1 MSSRPIIVV
10 AGIGDSSAE
19 RERRL
24 AYAAPVS
31 RLFARSGYDVALI
44 ARESDTLHKF
54 AAELTNGDVHA
65 AAFPVSA
72 YNYAEV
78 AAAFDA
84 ARAHWPNGE
93 IRVALFNVDA
103 SVWKP
108 FLEITPED
116 IARATDANIGA
127 AFAFAHG
134 ALRAFE
140 GLPLDARGAR
150 GTLLFTGA
158 TASWRGNVTTS
169 LFSASKFAQRALT
182 QSLNKEFGKKNIHA
196 IIDGDIVTDLSK
208 RRHGEDWASNPDIAL
223 KPESIAAAYL
233 YLVNQD
239 RSAWTWELDLR
250 PAHEKW

>member
-10 AGIGDSSAE
+10 AGIGNSSGTGGAT
-19 RERRL
+19 
-24 AYAAPVS
+24 A
-31 RLFARSGYDVALI
+31 RLFAQSGYDVALI
-44 ARESDTLHKF
+44 AHDNDSLHKF
-54 AAELTNGDVHA
+54 AAELKTGDVDA
-65 AAFPVSA
+65 AAFPVST

-84 ARAHWPNGE
+84 VRAHWPNGE
-93 IRVALFNVDA
+93 IRVALFNA
-103 SVWKP
+103 GFAVWKP
-108 FLEITPED
+108 FLEITPEEV
-116 IARATDANIGA
+116 ARAADTNISA

-140 GLPLDARGAR
+140 GLTPDARGAR

-169 LFSASKFAQRALT
+169 VFSASKFALRALS
-182 QSLNKEFGKKNIHA
+182 QSLNKEFGKKNIHV
-196 IIDGDIVTDLSK
+196 GIVTDVSK
-208 RRHGEDWASNPDIAL
+208 GRRGEDWASNPDIAL

>member
-1 MSSRPIIVV
+1 MSSRPVIVI
-10 AGIGDSSAE
+10 AGIGNSSGTGGAT
-19 RERRL
+19 
-24 AYAAPVS
+24 A
-31 RLFARSGYDVALI
+31 RLFAQSGYDVALI
-44 ARESDTLHKF
+44 AHDNDNLHKF
-54 AAELTNGDVHA
+54 AAELKTGDVNA
-65 AAFPVSA
+65 AAFPVA
-72 YNYAEV
+72 TYNYAEV

-93 IRVALFNVDA
+93 IRVALFNA
-103 SVWKP
+103 GGSVRKP

-116 IARATDANIGA
+116 VASTVDTNISA
-127 AFAFAHG
+127 AFAFARG

-158 TASWRGNVTTS
+158 TASWRGNVTTAA
-169 LFSASKFAQRALT
+169 FSASKFALRALS
-182 QSLNKEFGKKNIHA
+182 QSLNKEFGKNNIHVA
-196 IIDGDIVTDLSK
+196 HTVIDGGIVTDLSK
-208 RRHGEDWASNPDIAL
+208 GRRGEEWASNPDAAL
-223 KPESIAAAYL
+223 KPGSIAAAYL